1 MAEYGK
7 NNHRVPTRVH
17 TRELDRGVA
26 RHNMKK
32 VGLRQVAKGKNS
44 FFSQNWEKYANLGL
58 KPQRKKTVN
67 VELPTEKTEEVI
79 K

>member
-1 MAEYGK
+1 MASAK
-7 NNHRVPTRVH
+7 QNNHRVSTRVH

-44 FFSQNWEKYANLGL
+44 FFSDNWRKYAEVD
-58 KPQRKKTVN
+58 PSRKSKRAVKLESNTENTV
-67 VELPTEKTEEVI
+67 EE
-79 K
+79 